1 MPNYNEEGKTS
12 LLLTFSIKAPDLNK
26 KSCVLFLNPR
36 TRSPRS
42 WTTSCPI
49 RTRCWLRSHN
59 WRMPS
64 LKLRYGHLSLLC
76 HKRKAGVWCAEWLSV
91 CMNAGEQRISQRAAL
106 SLREG
111 DNGVADRAADNAGPG
126 SGKLTAEK
134 GRGFGQSGGW
144 KTEPAGAR
152 RLDGFRSRAAQR
164 KWPIELCA
172 RSQNNTQQVGW
183 LTPPYY
189 LLIVLMSFPK
199 IRKHWTVISLS
210 GRLAQ
215 SIESM
220 QRFSLSADPSFRHF
234 QLDVSRELKL
244 LTDLNFIQGRK
255 GNKWSPAFYKIL
267 LTNS

>member
-12 LLLTFSIKAPDLNK
+12 LLLTFSIKAPALNK
-26 KSCVLFLNPR
+26 KYCVLFLNPR

-64 LKLRYGHLSLLC
+64 LKLRYGHLSLLF
-76 HKRKAGVWCAEWLSV
+76 HKRKAGVWCAEQLSA

-152 RLDGFRSRAAQR
+152 RLDGFRSWAAQR

-183 LTPPYY
+183 LTT
-189 LLIVLMSFPK
+189 IC
-199 IRKHWTVISLS
+199 W
-210 GRLAQ
+210 
-215 SIESM
+215 
-220 QRFSLSADPSFRHF
+220 
-234 QLDVSRELKL
+234 
-244 LTDLNFIQGRK
+244 
-255 GNKWSPAFYKIL
+255 
-267 LTNS
+267 